1 MTTPSQILANQQNA
15 LLSTGPRT
23 DAGKANSSRNHLTL
37 GLYTKSDY
45 VKPEDRDLYTNFCV
59 TMRTELNPADLLEES
74 LVSEI
79 TAASWRLRHCDAA
92 DAGLTDFDDATDKL
106 RRSIERARSRST
118 SVLHRGIN
126 QLRRLQ
132 SGRPHS
138 PALPTPAPLSATD
151 LDLLTQ
157 PPAEFLEDL
166 DAVLAEYSQLGSNC
180 KPPAAPAPTPEL
192 NLDFLDKP
200 DDEFRADLD
209 LLLTQLSE
217 LASNCTPTAA
227 QPPQLASNCKPAPQ
241 TPRSAPCPCGSREKF
256 KRCCGKNAP
265 PVLGKVA

>member
-1 MTTPSQILANQQNA
+1 
-15 LLSTGPRT
+15 
-23 DAGKANSSRNHLTL
+23 
-37 GLYTKSDY
+37 
-45 VKPEDRDLYTNFCV
+45 
-59 TMRTELNPADLLEES
+59 MRTELNPADLLEES

-132 SGRPHS
+132 SGRPAVPVLAS
-138 PALPTPAPLSATD
+138 NCPPVPD

-157 PPAEFLEDL
+157 PPASFLEDL

-180 KPPAAPAPTPEL
+180 KPPAAPAPPPEL

-227 QPPQLASNCKPAPQ
+227 QPPQLASYENKY
-241 TPRSAPCPCGSREKF
+241 S
-256 KRCCGKNAP
+256 
-265 PVLGKVA
+265 VV

>member
-1 MTTPSQILANQQNA
+1 MTTHSQLIANQKNA

-23 DAGKANSSRNHLTL
+23 EAGKAASSRNHLTL
-37 GLYTKSDY
+37 GLYTKTDY
-45 VKPEDRDLYTNFCV
+45 VKPGDRLIYANFCQ
-59 TMRTELNPADLLEES
+59 TMRAELNPACLLEET

-106 RRSIERARSRST
+106 RRSVERARSRST

-132 SGRPHS
+132 SGR
-138 PALPTPAPLSATD
+138 TPAELASNCKPD
-151 LDLLTQ
+151 LDLLPE
-157 PPAEFLEDL
+157 PPAEFLAEL
-166 DAVLAEYSQLGSNC
+166 DAVLAEYAALGDAP
-180 KPPAAPAPTPEL
+180 KAASVQAQGDAAIAASAQAPE
-192 NLDFLDKP
+192 
-200 DDEFRADLD
+200 
-209 LLLTQLSE
+209 
-217 LASNCTPTAA
+217 
-227 QPPQLASNCKPAPQ
+227 LASNCKPGPQAPRQ
-241 TPRSAPCPCGSREKF
+241 TPQIPRSAPCPCGSREKY

>member
-45 VKPEDRDLYTNFCV
+45 VKPEDRDLYTNFCT

-132 SGRPHS
+132 SGRPAVPVLAS
-138 PALPTPAPLSATD
+138 NCPPVPD

-157 PPAEFLEDL
+157 PPASFLEDL

-265 PVLGKVA
+265 PVLNKAA